1 MEAYGR
7 TNGPKTVALFMDGNR
22 RWARAHGKS
31 VREGHEAGKNVL
43 HDFVEFYP
51 RIRARWGTAHYIFY
65 AFSTENWNRTPEE
78 VANIMGVFE
87 RAFEEFGNLLP
98 QLKAADLSIRFI
110 GGRERLSGRLQKLMR
125 DLEEK
130 TAGRSGTLALA
141 VSYGG
146 RADLLSAVAA
156 LSREAVPASEESVSE
171 RLSTRGL
178 PPLDLIIRP
187 GGEKRL
193 SNFLLWESAYAEIAF
208 TDRLWPDF
216 DEAELELIF
225 ADYAARERRRGR

>member
-1 MEAYGR
+1 MKKPASK
-7 TNGPKTVALFMDGNR
+7 NGPRTVALFMDGNR

-31 VREGHEAGKNVL
+31 IREGHEAGKNVL
-43 HDFVEFYP
+43 HRFVEFYP
-51 RIRARWGTAHYIFY
+51 RIRAKWGTTHYIFY
-65 AFSTENWNRTPEE
+65 AFSTENWNRAPEE

-98 QLKAADLSIRFI
+98 ELEAADLSIRFI
-110 GGRERLSGRLQKLMR
+110 GSRERLSTRLQTLMR

-130 TAGRSGTLALA
+130 TAGRSGVLVLA

-146 RADLLSAVAA
+146 RADLLRAANAIAREGAPILEDAVTQ
-156 LSREAVPASEESVSE
+156 
-171 RLSTRGL
+171 RLSTHEL
-178 PPLDLIIRP
+178 PQLDLIIRP

-208 TDRLWPDF
+208 SNRLWPDF

-225 ADYAARERRRGR
+225 SEYAARERRRGK

>member
-1 MEAYGR
+1 
-7 TNGPKTVALFMDGNR
+7 
-22 RWARAHGKS
+22 
-31 VREGHEAGKNVL
+31 
-43 HDFVEFYP
+43 
-51 RIRARWGTAHYIFY
+51 
-65 AFSTENWNRTPEE
+65 
-78 VANIMGVFE
+78 
-87 RAFEEFGNLLP
+87 
-98 QLKAADLSIRFI
+98 
-110 GGRERLSGRLQKLMR
+110 MR